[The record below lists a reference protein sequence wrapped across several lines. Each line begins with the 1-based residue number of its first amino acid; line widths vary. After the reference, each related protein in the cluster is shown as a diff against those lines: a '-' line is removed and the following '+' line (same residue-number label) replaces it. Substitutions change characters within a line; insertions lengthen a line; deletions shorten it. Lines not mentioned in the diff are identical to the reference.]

1 MTTAICQ
8 GCKSVLTLDTYDN
21 KWSPCRCSE
30 RGVGTR
36 WLDTKPKEKETGIG
50 VSFPTPPLPKTKK
63 WSNAV
68 KTSCAYSHRHAS
80 KMEARVCER
89 LTIECKALKDVLLQ
103 QVRLPILTL
112 PGEDGRVKSMSI
124 DFVILREGRLYRL
137 IDAKAKGRVSRDWPA
152 RKRALELSWHVAVEE
167 VDR

>member
-1 MTTAICQ
+1 MTIGVCQ
-8 GCKSVLTLDTYDN
+8 GCKMKIRFSNDRWEPCGCGSPLARVLA
-21 KWSPCRCSE
+21 
-30 RGVGTR
+30 
-36 WLDTKPKEKETGIG
+36 TKGEGQVIG
-50 VSFPTPPLPKTKK
+50 VVPGLPPPQKK

-68 KTSCAYSHRHAS
+68 KTTCVYNHRHAS

-124 DFVILREGRLYRL
+124 DFVLLREGRLYRL

-152 RKRALELSWHVAVEE
+152 RKRALELSWGIKVEE

>member
-1 MTTAICQ
+1 MTIGICQ
-8 GCKSVLTLDTYDN
+8 GCKMKIRFSNDRWEPCGCGSPLARVLA
-21 KWSPCRCSE
+21 
-30 RGVGTR
+30 
-36 WLDTKPKEKETGIG
+36 TKGEGQVIG
-50 VSFPTPPLPKTKK
+50 VVPGLPPPQKK

-89 LTIECKALKDVLLQ
+89 LTQTLEKGDRLIQ
-103 QVRLPILTL
+103 QVRLPILGL
-112 PGEDGRVKSMSI
+112 YNEDGRVPYMSV
-124 DFVILREGRLYRL
+124 DFAVIALDAERGWYIKKL

-152 RKRALELSWHVAVEE
+152 RKRALELSWGVKVEE

>member
-1 MTTAICQ
+1 MTIGVCQ
-8 GCKSVLTLDTYDN
+8 GCKMKIRFSNDRWEPCGCGSPLARVLA
-21 KWSPCRCSE
+21 
-30 RGVGTR
+30 
-36 WLDTKPKEKETGIG
+36 TKGEGQVIG
-50 VSFPTPPLPKTKK
+50 VVPGLPPPQKK

-152 RKRALELSWHVAVEE
+152 RKRALELSWGVKVEE
-167 VDR
+167 VDI

>member
-1 MTTAICQ
+1 MTIGVCQ
-8 GCKSVLTLDTYDN
+8 GCKMKIRFSNDRWEPCGCGSPLARVLA
-21 KWSPCRCSE
+21 
-30 RGVGTR
+30 
-36 WLDTKPKEKETGIG
+36 TKGEGQVIG
-50 VSFPTPPLPKTKK
+50 VVPGLPPPQKK

-68 KTSCAYSHRHAS
+68 KTSCSYNHRHAS

-89 LTIECKALKDVLLQ
+89 LTLECKALKDVLLQ
-103 QVRLPILTL
+103 QVKLPILTL